1 MTATLTLPI
10 TNEAARRHRLRE
22 RLHRDGAARRR
33 ALVRLLAAGHPGGVL
48 ALSRRTRSRE
58 RIARARAKLGTRLV
72 VLGHHYQR
80 EDIIQFADFRGDSF
94 KLAQWAAEKPEA
106 EYIVFCGVHFMAEA
120 ADILSAPHQKV
131 MLPNMAAGCS
141 MSDMA
146 DPDDVYNAWAELEE
160 LGIAQDTLP
169 ITYMNSAA
177 ALKAFVGEHGGA
189 VCTSSNAG
197 EGAGV
202 GVRAEEARAL
212 LPGPAPRPQHRLR
225 DGHPA
230 RRRWCSGAGRGRT
243 ARWAGS
249 TLRGAAGQSRVIL
262 WAGHCSVH
270 QRFTPQQIDDARA
283 KHPDVTVIVHPECRW
298 ETVQAADLNGST
310 EFIAKTIANAPA
322 GSTFAVGTEINLVS
336 RLAKENPDKTV
347 FCLDPV
353 VCPCSTMY
361 RVHPAYLAW
370 TIESLAEG
378 HVVNQILVPDEIAG
392 RTRSSRSTAC
402 WRSDSRFGY
411 VRWPVDV
418 GFGRIDGRGPLAQ
431 PRGARRHWRPRSA
444 ARRGVAQPG

>member
-1 MTATLTLPI
+1 MTATLLPI
-10 TNEAARRHRLRE
+10 VEQKPRAGIACESDSIETVPLSEERSFAYWQQDIPQAYWALSADEITERIRAAR
-22 RLHRDGAARRR
+22 G
-33 ALVRLLAAGHPGGVL
+33 
-48 ALSRRTRSRE
+48 
-58 RIARARAKLGTRLV
+58 KLGTRLV

-141 MSDMA
+141 MADMA
-146 DPDDVYNAWAELEE
+146 DPDDVYNAWAEMEE

-169 ITYMNSAA
+169 VTYMNSAA
-177 ALKAFVGEHGGA
+177 ALKAFVGEKGGA
-189 VCTSSNAG
+189 VCTSSNAAKVLEWAFAQKKRVLFFPDQHLG
-197 EGAGV
+197 RNTGYSIGIPLDQMV
-202 GVRAEEARAL
+202 LWGWS
-212 LPGPAPRPQHRLR
+212 RPY
-225 DGHPA
+225 G
-230 RRRWCSGAGRGRT
+230 SMGGRT
-243 ARWAGS
+243 
-249 TLRGAAGQSRVIL
+249 LQELQDSRIIL

-270 QRFTPQQIDDARA
+270 QRFTPQQIEDARA
-283 KHPDVTVIVHPECRW
+283 KHPGLQVVVHPECRF

-322 GSTFAVGTEINLVS
+322 GSSWAIGTEINLVA
-336 RLAKENPDKTV
+336 RLAKENGGPPHDKTV

-378 HVVNQILVPDEIAG
+378 RIVNQIAVPAGIA
-392 RTRSSRSTAC
+392 ANAK
-402 WRSDSRFGY
+402 
-411 VRWPVDV
+411 
-418 GFGRIDGRGPLAQ
+418 LALD
-431 PRGARRHWRPRSA
+431 RMLAIK
-444 ARRGVAQPG
+444 